1 MDFSLNRFLSYREDN
16 RLEIKKA
23 KGGLPAS
30 LWETYS
36 AFANG
41 YGGIIILGIKENPDG
56 TWLPTGLT
64 DENKLRKDFWNTI
77 NNTSKVSINLL
88 KDKDVQTYPIN
99 DHQVIMVIHVPMAKR
114 EQKPVYING
123 NLFGGTYR
131 RNWEGDY
138 HCSQSE
144 ILAMLR
150 DEPEMTMDMKVL
162 GQMTLSDINMDTL
175 HGYRNRHIAYRPGHP
190 WETLD
195 DEQYLEKIGAAA
207 IYEEDQRLH
216 PTAAGMLMF
225 GEEYRIIREF
235 PEYFL
240 DYREMMDPAIRWTDR
255 IQSNSGDWTG
265 NLFDFY
271 FRTYN
276 RLVQDIKVPF
286 KLEGGIRIDDTPVH
300 QAIREALANCLV
312 NADFYIRRGI
322 VIKKEIHQITLEN
335 PGYIRTGKKQ
345 MLKGGISD
353 PRNKALM
360 KMFNL
365 IGIGERAGSG
375 VPDIFAVWK
384 NEGWEEPTVEEQF
397 DPDRTLLI
405 LPLRKQAKKTSELKQ
420 AKKTSELKQAK
431 KTLQNK
437 KKILDFIGINHAS
450 STHAIAQWI
459 GLSDARTRVLLKEMI
474 EDGLL
479 DSTGKTKQKKYSL
492 LREDDQSENND
503 KINVRPGSK
512 TKD

>member
-1 MDFSLNRFLSYREDN
+1 
-16 RLEIKKA
+16 
-23 KGGLPAS
+23 
-30 LWETYS
+30 
-36 AFANG
+36 
-41 YGGIIILGIKENPDG
+41 
-56 TWLPTGLT
+56 
-64 DENKLRKDFWNTI
+64 
-77 NNTSKVSINLL
+77 
-88 KDKDVQTYPIN
+88 
-99 DHQVIMVIHVPMAKR
+99 MVIHVPMAKR

-175 HGYRNRHIAYRPGHP
+175 HGYGNRHIAYRPGHP

-271 FRTYN
+271 FR
-276 RLVQDIKVPF
+276 
-286 KLEGGIRIDDTPVH
+286 
-300 QAIREALANCLV
+300 C
-312 NADFYIRRGI
+312 
-322 VIKKEIHQITLEN
+322 
-335 PGYIRTGKKQ
+335 
-345 MLKGGISD
+345 
-353 PRNKALM
+353 
-360 KMFNL
+360 
-365 IGIGERAGSG
+365 
-375 VPDIFAVWK
+375 
-384 NEGWEEPTVEEQF
+384 
-397 DPDRTLLI
+397 
-405 LPLRKQAKKTSELKQ
+405 
-420 AKKTSELKQAK
+420 
-431 KTLQNK
+431 
-437 KKILDFIGINHAS
+437 
-450 STHAIAQWI
+450 
-459 GLSDARTRVLLKEMI
+459 
-474 EDGLL
+474 
-479 DSTGKTKQKKYSL
+479 
-492 LREDDQSENND
+492 
-503 KINVRPGSK
+503 
-512 TKD
+512 

>member
-1 MDFSLNRFLSYREDN
+1 
-16 RLEIKKA
+16 
-23 KGGLPAS
+23 
-30 LWETYS
+30 
-36 AFANG
+36 
-41 YGGIIILGIKENPDG
+41 
-56 TWLPTGLT
+56 
-64 DENKLRKDFWNTI
+64 
-77 NNTSKVSINLL
+77 
-88 KDKDVQTYPIN
+88 
-99 DHQVIMVIHVPMAKR
+99 MA
-114 EQKPVYING
+114 Y
-123 NLFGGTYR
+123 
-131 RNWEGDY
+131 
-138 HCSQSE
+138 
-144 ILAMLR
+144 
-150 DEPEMTMDMKVL
+150 
-162 GQMTLSDINMDTL
+162 
-175 HGYRNRHIAYRPGHP
+175 
-190 WETLD
+190 
-195 DEQYLEKIGAAA
+195 
-207 IYEEDQRLH
+207 
-216 PTAAGMLMF
+216 
-225 GEEYRIIREF
+225 
-235 PEYFL
+235 
-240 DYREMMDPAIRWTDR
+240 
-255 IQSNSGDWTG
+255 
-265 NLFDFY
+265 
-271 FRTYN
+271 
-276 RLVQDIKVPF
+276 
-286 KLEGGIRIDDTPVH
+286 
-300 QAIREALANCLV
+300 CLV

-420 AKKTSELKQAK
+420 AKKT
-431 KTLQNK
+431 LQKK

-459 GLSDARTRVLLKEMI
+459 GLSYARTRVLLKEMI

-479 DSTGKTKQKKYSL
+479 DSTEKTKQKKYSL

>member
-1 MDFSLNRFLSYREDN
+1 M
-16 RLEIKKA
+16 
-23 KGGLPAS
+23 
-30 LWETYS
+30 
-36 AFANG
+36 
-41 YGGIIILGIKENPDG
+41 
-56 TWLPTGLT
+56 
-64 DENKLRKDFWNTI
+64 
-77 NNTSKVSINLL
+77 
-88 KDKDVQTYPIN
+88 
-99 DHQVIMVIHVPMAKR
+99 
-114 EQKPVYING
+114 
-123 NLFGGTYR
+123 
-131 RNWEGDY
+131 
-138 HCSQSE
+138 
-144 ILAMLR
+144 
-150 DEPEMTMDMKVL
+150 
-162 GQMTLSDINMDTL
+162 
-175 HGYRNRHIAYRPGHP
+175 
-190 WETLD
+190 
-195 DEQYLEKIGAAA
+195 
-207 IYEEDQRLH
+207 
-216 PTAAGMLMF
+216 
-225 GEEYRIIREF
+225 
-235 PEYFL
+235 
-240 DYREMMDPAIRWTDR
+240 
-255 IQSNSGDWTG
+255 
-265 NLFDFY
+265 
-271 FRTYN
+271 
-276 RLVQDIKVPF
+276 
-286 KLEGGIRIDDTPVH
+286 H

-365 IGIGERAGSG
+365 IGIGERADSG

-397 DPDRTLLI
+397 DPNRTLLI

-503 KINVRPGSK
+503 KIDVRPGSK

>member
-1 MDFSLNRFLSYREDN
+1 
-16 RLEIKKA
+16 
-23 KGGLPAS
+23 
-30 LWETYS
+30 
-36 AFANG
+36 
-41 YGGIIILGIKENPDG
+41 
-56 TWLPTGLT
+56 
-64 DENKLRKDFWNTI
+64 
-77 NNTSKVSINLL
+77 
-88 KDKDVQTYPIN
+88 
-99 DHQVIMVIHVPMAKR
+99 
-114 EQKPVYING
+114 
-123 NLFGGTYR
+123 
-131 RNWEGDY
+131 
-138 HCSQSE
+138 
-144 ILAMLR
+144 
-150 DEPEMTMDMKVL
+150 
-162 GQMTLSDINMDTL
+162 
-175 HGYRNRHIAYRPGHP
+175 
-190 WETLD
+190 
-195 DEQYLEKIGAAA
+195 
-207 IYEEDQRLH
+207 
-216 PTAAGMLMF
+216 MF

-300 QAIREALANCLV
+300 QAIRAALANCLV

-322 VIKKEIHQITLEN
+322 VIKKEIQQITLEN

-365 IGIGERAGSG
+365 IGIGERADSG

-397 DPDRTLLI
+397 DPNRTLLI
-405 LPLRKQAKKTSELKQ
+405 LPLRKQ